1 MEFGLSDAQLL
12 LRDSIRGLLDQRS
25 SVERVR
31 EIMDTDAAHDPDL
44 LGALGEQGVTG
55 LLVDERWGGVGLG
68 LLDAAVAA
76 QEMGRAVTPLCFDA
90 SFVLAPLLVEAAASD
105 EERERWLPGI
115 AGGETIVAPLLGAA
129 FDRGRLQAHD
139 LFVPAAH
146 VADALLVQAGEQA
159 WLIPRDTDGLDIR
172 TLFNVDETRRF
183 AEVTLD
189 HEPDEDWRLA
199 GSLDAPELDRAVQA
213 ARIALA
219 ADAVGACYRAIEIAV
234 EYAQQREQF
243 GRIIAS
249 FQAVKH
255 LCAEMIADVD
265 PIQSLVWQAAW
276 AWDQRDADAAW
287 LAPLLKAHASEI
299 GTRTVTTATQVFGG
313 MGFTWECDM
322 HLYYKR
328 VGYDRQMLGGP
339 VEMRA
344 LAAERQFG
352 TA

>member
-1 MEFGLSDAQLL
+1 MEFGLSDAQVL
-12 LRDSIRGLLDQRS
+12 LRDSIRGLLAQS
-25 SVERVR
+25 SSIERVR
-31 EIMDTDAAHDPDL
+31 EIMDTDDAQDPEL
-44 LGALGEQGVTG
+44 LRALGEQGVTG
-55 LLVDERWGGVGLG
+55 LLIDERWGGVGLG
-68 LLDAAVAA
+68 LLDAAMAA
-76 QEMGRAVTPLCFDA
+76 QEMGRAVTPLCFDT
-90 SFVLAPLLVEAAASD
+90 SFVLAPLLLEAAASD
-105 EERERWLPGI
+105 EQKERWLSGI
-115 AGGETIVAPLLGAA
+115 AGGETLVAPLLGAT
-129 FDRGRLQAHD
+129 FEGGHLRAHD
-139 LFVPAAH
+139 LSVPAAH
-146 VADALLVQAGEQA
+146 VADALLVQADEHA
-159 WLIPRDTDGLDIR
+159 WLIPRDAQGVEVR

-189 HEPDEDWRLA
+189 LEPDEDWRLA
-199 GSLDAPELDRAVQA
+199 DSIDATHLDRAIQA
-213 ARIALA
+213 ARIVLA
-219 ADAVGACYRAIEIAV
+219 ADALGACYRAIEIAV

-265 PIQSLVWQAAW
+265 PVQSLVWQAAW
-276 AWDQRDADAAW
+276 SWDQEDPDAAW
-287 LAPLLKAHASEI
+287 LAPLLKAHASEV

-352 TA
+352 AA